1 MKLLVVDGNSIVN
14 RAFYGIKAL
23 TTKNGEFTNGIY
35 GFLMI
40 LRKMLDEVQPTGV
53 AIAFDVRQP
62 TFRHLLYDGYK
73 ANRKGMPKEL
83 ASQLEPLKAI
93 LRALG
98 YRIVTC
104 PGYEAD
110 DILGTLASV
119 CKNNG
124 AECVIATGDRDSL
137 QLVDTTVTVRLAS
150 TKMGQPVTTLFDVRT
165 VQDKYGVSP
174 EQLIDVKAF
183 MGDSSDNIP
192 GVPGIGEKSALSLI
206 SKYGSFQ
213 NVYEHLEDLTP
224 SVRNKL
230 EQGRELADMSLVLAR
245 IDCHAP
251 INTSLDHYAVR
262 PVNHLEAAR
271 LFSRLEMYK
280 MQKKWGID
288 PGALSVE
295 MSGEDQPDKDCP
307 LTVRKENI
315 SAFLEQGCCAL
326 FHFREDSSL
335 AAALIHDDE
344 IYFTDDVQ
352 EIHEILRHGDK
363 LQVWSSKPLYKYGM
377 GQGIE
382 MPLVAFDGEL
392 AAYLL
397 NPANTKY
404 QMTDLANQYTVRAQ
418 EISGGI
424 PASFM
429 ALVETAQ
436 IAGNLFRRLETEIHE
451 KGQEKLL
458 QEIEI
463 PLAQVLASM
472 ELEGF
477 ALDAAALKQYGE
489 ALDIRLEELQKSI
502 YESAGMSFN
511 LNSPKQLGEVLF
523 GKGNLELPPK
533 KKTKTGYST
542 NADVLEELRGSH
554 PIIELIL
561 EYRRLIKLKSTYVEG
576 LLKVIGKD
584 GRVRTTFQQTETRT
598 GRISSTEPNLQNIP
612 VRTEEGSKLRAF
624 FQARPGWILLDA
636 DYSQIELRV
645 LAHISKD
652 KAMQKAFQDGADIH
666 TTTAAQ
672 VFKLPEEMVTPAMR
686 FRAKAVNFGIVYG
699 ISAFSLS
706 QDTGVSVQEADH
718 YIKGYLETY
727 SGVKQYMED
736 TVAFAKENGYVKT
749 MFGRRRNLPELAS
762 AKKTMRSFGER
773 VAMNTPIQGTAAD
786 IIKIAMVRVYKRL
799 RQEGL
804 MARLILQV
812 HDELLV
818 EAPVMEAEKAARIL
832 QEEME
837 HSISLDV
844 PLVAETHQGNTWLD
858 AK

>member
-40 LRKMLDEVQPTGV
+40 LRRMLDEVQPTNV
-53 AIAFDVRQP
+53 AIAFDLRQP

-104 PGYEAD
+104 AGYEAD

-165 VQDKYGVSP
+165 VQDKYGVMP

-206 SKYGSFQ
+206 LKYGSFEK
-213 NVYEHLEDLTP
+213 VYQHLDDLTP

-230 EQGRELADMSLVLAR
+230 EQGREKADMSLVLAR
-245 IDCHAP
+245 IDCNAP
-251 INTSLDHYAVR
+251 INTDLNHYAIR
-262 PVNHLEAAR
+262 PVNQLEAAR

-288 PGALSVE
+288 PAALSIE
-295 MSGEDQPDKDCP
+295 MSGEEQPDDECP
-307 LTVRKENI
+307 LIVQKENLG
-315 SAFLEQGCCAL
+315 AFLEQGCCAL
-326 FHFREDSSL
+326 FHFREDQTL
-335 AAALIHDDE
+335 AAALIRKGE

-352 EIHEILRHGDK
+352 EIHEILIHGDK

-377 GQGIE
+377 DQGLE

-404 QMTDLANQYTVRAQ
+404 QMTDLANQYAVRAQ

-424 PASFM
+424 PTSFM
-429 ALVETAQ
+429 VLVETAQ
-436 IAGNLFRRLETEIHE
+436 IAGNLFRRLENEIRE
-451 KGQEKLL
+451 KDQEKLL

-477 ALDAAALKQYGE
+477 ALDSAALKEYGA
-489 ALDIRLEELQKSI
+489 ALDTRLEELQKSI
-502 YESAGMSFN
+502 YEAAGTSFN
-511 LNSPKQLGEVLF
+511 LNSPKQMGAILF
-523 GKGNLELPPK
+523 EQLKLPPK

-561 EYRRLIKLKSTYVEG
+561 EHRQLIKLKSTYVEG
-576 LLKVIGKD
+576 LLKVIGRD

-624 FQARPGWILLDA
+624 FQARPGWKLLDA

-652 KAMQKAFQDGADIH
+652 KAMQKAFQEGADIH

-672 VFKLPEEMVTPAMR
+672 VFKLPEEMITPAMR

-706 QDTGVSVQEADH
+706 QDTGVSVQEADQ

-727 SGVKQYMED
+727 SGVRQYMED

-786 IIKIAMVRVYKRL
+786 IIKIAMIRVYRRL

-818 EAPVMEAEKAARIL
+818 EAPVMEAEQAARIL

-837 HSISLDV
+837 HAISLDV

>member
-40 LRKMLDEVQPTGV
+40 LRRMLDEVQPTNV
-53 AIAFDVRQP
+53 AIAFDLRQP

-104 PGYEAD
+104 AGYEAD

-165 VQDKYGVSP
+165 VQDKYGVMP

-206 SKYGSFQ
+206 SKYGSFEK
-213 NVYEHLEDLTP
+213 VYQHLDDLTP

-230 EQGRELADMSLVLAR
+230 EQGREKADMSLVLAR
-245 IDCHAP
+245 IDCNAP
-251 INTSLDHYAVR
+251 INTDLNHYAIR
-262 PVNHLEAAR
+262 PVNQLEAAR

-288 PGALSVE
+288 PAALSIE
-295 MSGEDQPDKDCP
+295 MSGEEQPDDECP
-307 LTVRKENI
+307 LIVQKENLG
-315 SAFLEQGCCAL
+315 AFLEQGCCAL
-326 FHFREDSSL
+326 FHFREDQTL
-335 AAALIHDDE
+335 AAALIRKGE

-352 EIHEILRHGDK
+352 EIHEILIHGDK

-377 GQGIE
+377 DQGLE

-404 QMTDLANQYTVRAQ
+404 QMTDLANQYAVRAQ

-424 PASFM
+424 PTSFM
-429 ALVETAQ
+429 VLVETAQ
-436 IAGNLFRRLETEIHE
+436 IAGNLFRRLENEIRE
-451 KGQEKLL
+451 KDQEKLL

-477 ALDAAALKQYGE
+477 ALDSAALKEYGT
-489 ALDIRLEELQKSI
+489 ALDTRLEELQKSI
-502 YESAGMSFN
+502 YEAAGTSFN
-511 LNSPKQLGEVLF
+511 LNSPKQMGAILF
-523 GKGNLELPPK
+523 EQLKLPPK

-561 EYRRLIKLKSTYVEG
+561 EHRQLIKLKSTYVEG
-576 LLKVIGKD
+576 LLKVIGRD

-624 FQARPGWILLDA
+624 FQARPGWKLLDA

-652 KAMQKAFQDGADIH
+652 KAMQKAFQEGADIH

-672 VFKLPEEMVTPAMR
+672 VFKLPEEMITPAMR

-706 QDTGVSVQEADH
+706 QDTGVSVQEADQ

-727 SGVKQYMED
+727 SGVRQYMED

-786 IIKIAMVRVYKRL
+786 IIKIAMIRVYRRL

-818 EAPVMEAEKAARIL
+818 EAPVMEAEQAARIL

-837 HSISLDV
+837 HAISLDV

>member
-40 LRKMLDEVQPTGV
+40 LRRMLDEVQPTNV
-53 AIAFDVRQP
+53 AIAFDLRQP

-104 PGYEAD
+104 AGYEAD

-165 VQDKYGVSP
+165 VQDKYGVMP

-206 SKYGSFQ
+206 SKYGSFEK
-213 NVYEHLEDLTP
+213 VYQHLDDLTP

-230 EQGRELADMSLVLAR
+230 EQGREKADMSLVLAR
-245 IDCHAP
+245 IDCNAP
-251 INTSLDHYAVR
+251 INTDLNHYAIR
-262 PVNHLEAAR
+262 PVNQLEAAR

-288 PGALSVE
+288 PAALSIE
-295 MSGEDQPDKDCP
+295 MSGEEQPDDECP
-307 LTVRKENI
+307 LIVQKENLG
-315 SAFLEQGCCAL
+315 AFLEQGCCAL
-326 FHFREDSSL
+326 FHFREDQTL
-335 AAALIHDDE
+335 AAALIRKGE

-352 EIHEILRHGDK
+352 EIHEILIHGDK

-377 GQGIE
+377 DQGLE

-404 QMTDLANQYTVRAQ
+404 QMTDLANQYAVRAQ

-424 PASFM
+424 PTSFM
-429 ALVETAQ
+429 VLVETAQ
-436 IAGNLFRRLETEIHE
+436 IAGNLFRRLENEIRE
-451 KGQEKLL
+451 KDQEKLL

-477 ALDAAALKQYGE
+477 ALDSAALKEYGA
-489 ALDIRLEELQKSI
+489 ALDTRLEELQKSI
-502 YESAGMSFN
+502 YEAAGTSFN
-511 LNSPKQLGEVLF
+511 LNSPKQMGAILF
-523 GKGNLELPPK
+523 EQLKLPPK

-561 EYRRLIKLKSTYVEG
+561 EHRQLIKLKSTYVEG
-576 LLKVIGKD
+576 LLKVIGRD

-624 FQARPGWILLDA
+624 FQARPGWKLLDA

-652 KAMQKAFQDGADIH
+652 KAMQKAFQEGADIH

-672 VFKLPEEMVTPAMR
+672 VFKLPEEMITPDMR

-706 QDTGVSVQEADH
+706 QDTGVSVQEADQ

-727 SGVKQYMED
+727 SGVRQYMED

-786 IIKIAMVRVYKRL
+786 IIKIAMIRVYRRL

-818 EAPVMEAEKAARIL
+818 EAPVMEAEQAARIL

-837 HSISLDV
+837 HAISLDV

>member
-40 LRKMLDEVQPTGV
+40 LRRMLDEVQPTNV
-53 AIAFDVRQP
+53 AIAFDLRQP

-104 PGYEAD
+104 AGYEAD

-165 VQDKYGVSP
+165 VQDKYGVMP

-206 SKYGSFQ
+206 SKYGSFEK
-213 NVYEHLEDLTP
+213 VYQHLDDLTP

-230 EQGRELADMSLVLAR
+230 EQGREKADMSLVLAR
-245 IDCHAP
+245 IDCNAP
-251 INTSLDHYAVR
+251 INTDLNHYAIR
-262 PVNHLEAAR
+262 PVNQLEAAR

-288 PGALSVE
+288 PAALSIE
-295 MSGEDQPDKDCP
+295 MSGEDQPDEECP
-307 LTVRKENI
+307 LIVQKENLG
-315 SAFLEQGCCAL
+315 AFLEQGCCAL
-326 FHFREDSSL
+326 FHFREDQTL
-335 AAALIHDDE
+335 AAALIRKGE

-352 EIHEILRHGDK
+352 EIHEILIHGDK

-377 GQGIE
+377 DQGLE

-404 QMTDLANQYTVRAQ
+404 QMTDLANQYAVRAQ

-424 PASFM
+424 PTSFM
-429 ALVETAQ
+429 VLVETAQ
-436 IAGNLFRRLETEIHE
+436 IAGNLFRRLENEIRE
-451 KGQEKLL
+451 KDQEKLL

-477 ALDAAALKQYGE
+477 ALDSAALKEYGA
-489 ALDIRLEELQKSI
+489 ALDTRLEELQKSI
-502 YESAGMSFN
+502 YEAAGTSFN
-511 LNSPKQLGEVLF
+511 LNSPKQMGAVLF
-523 GKGNLELPPK
+523 DQLKLPPK

-561 EYRRLIKLKSTYVEG
+561 EHRQLIKLKSTYVEG
-576 LLKVIGKD
+576 LLKVIGRD

-624 FQARPGWILLDA
+624 FQARPGWKLLDA

-652 KAMQKAFQDGADIH
+652 KAMQKAFQEGADIH

-672 VFKLPEEMVTPAMR
+672 VFKLPEEMITPAMR

-706 QDTGVSVQEADH
+706 QDTGVSVQEADQ

-727 SGVKQYMED
+727 SGVRQYMED

-786 IIKIAMVRVYKRL
+786 IIKIAMIRVYRRL

-818 EAPVMEAEKAARIL
+818 EAPVMEAEQAARIL

-837 HSISLDV
+837 HAISLDV

>member
-40 LRKMLDEVQPTGV
+40 LRRMLDEVQPTNV
-53 AIAFDVRQP
+53 AIAFDLRQP

-104 PGYEAD
+104 AGYEAD

-165 VQDKYGVSP
+165 VQDKYGVMP

-206 SKYGSFQ
+206 SKYGSFEK
-213 NVYEHLEDLTP
+213 VYQHLDDLTP

-230 EQGRELADMSLVLAR
+230 EQGREKADMSLVLAS
-245 IDCHAP
+245 IDCNAP
-251 INTSLDHYAVR
+251 INTDLNHYAIR
-262 PVNHLEAAR
+262 PVNQLEAAR

-288 PGALSVE
+288 PAALSIE
-295 MSGEDQPDKDCP
+295 MSREDQPDEECP
-307 LTVRKENI
+307 LIVQKENLG
-315 SAFLEQGCCAL
+315 AFLEQGCCAL
-326 FHFREDSSL
+326 FHFREDQTL
-335 AAALIHDDE
+335 AAALIRKGE

-352 EIHEILRHGDK
+352 EIHEILIHGDK

-377 GQGIE
+377 DQGLE

-404 QMTDLANQYTVRAQ
+404 QMTDLANQYAVRAQ

-424 PASFM
+424 PTSFM
-429 ALVETAQ
+429 VLVETAQ
-436 IAGNLFRRLETEIHE
+436 IAGNLFRRLENEIRE
-451 KGQEKLL
+451 KDQEKLL

-477 ALDAAALKQYGE
+477 ALDSAALKEYGA
-489 ALDIRLEELQKSI
+489 ALDTRLEELQKSI
-502 YESAGMSFN
+502 YEAAGTSFN
-511 LNSPKQLGEVLF
+511 LNSPKQMGAVLF
-523 GKGNLELPPK
+523 DQLKLPPK

-561 EYRRLIKLKSTYVEG
+561 EHRQLIKLKSTYVEG
-576 LLKVIGKD
+576 LLKVIGRD

-624 FQARPGWILLDA
+624 FQARPGWKLLDA

-652 KAMQKAFQDGADIH
+652 KAMQKAFQEGADIH

-672 VFKLPEEMVTPAMR
+672 VFKLPEEMITPAMR

-706 QDTGVSVQEADH
+706 QDTGVSVQEADQ

-727 SGVKQYMED
+727 SGVRQYMED

-786 IIKIAMVRVYKRL
+786 IIKIAMIRVYRRL

-818 EAPVMEAEKAARIL
+818 EAPVMEAEQAARIL

-837 HSISLDV
+837 HAISLDV

>member
-40 LRKMLDEVQPTGV
+40 LRRMLDEVQPTNV
-53 AIAFDVRQP
+53 AIAFDLRQP

-104 PGYEAD
+104 AGYEAD

-165 VQDKYGVSP
+165 VQDKYGVMP

-206 SKYGSFQ
+206 SKYGSFEK
-213 NVYEHLEDLTP
+213 VYQHLDDLTP

-230 EQGRELADMSLVLAR
+230 EQGREKADMSLVLAR
-245 IDCHAP
+245 IDCNAP
-251 INTSLDHYAVR
+251 INTDLNHYAIR
-262 PVNHLEAAR
+262 PVNQLEAAR

-288 PGALSVE
+288 PAALSIE
-295 MSGEDQPDKDCP
+295 MSGEEQPDEECP
-307 LTVRKENI
+307 LIVQKENLG
-315 SAFLEQGCCAL
+315 AFLEQGCCAL
-326 FHFREDSSL
+326 FHFREDQTL
-335 AAALIHDDE
+335 AAALIRKGE

-352 EIHEILRHGDK
+352 EIHEILIHGDK

-377 GQGIE
+377 DQGLE

-404 QMTDLANQYTVRAQ
+404 QMTDLANQYAVRAQ

-424 PASFM
+424 PTSFM
-429 ALVETAQ
+429 VLVETAQ
-436 IAGNLFRRLETEIHE
+436 IAGNLFRRLENEIRE
-451 KGQEKLL
+451 KDQEKLL

-477 ALDAAALKQYGE
+477 ALDSAALKEYGA
-489 ALDIRLEELQKSI
+489 ALDTRLEELQKSI
-502 YESAGMSFN
+502 YEAAGTSFN
-511 LNSPKQLGEVLF
+511 LNSPKQMGAVLF
-523 GKGNLELPPK
+523 EQLKLPPK

-561 EYRRLIKLKSTYVEG
+561 EHRQLIKLKSTYVEG
-576 LLKVIGKD
+576 LLKVIGRD

-624 FQARPGWILLDA
+624 FQARPGWKLLDA

-652 KAMQKAFQDGADIH
+652 KAMQKAFQEGADIH

-672 VFKLPEEMVTPAMR
+672 VFKLPEEMITPAMR

-706 QDTGVSVQEADH
+706 QDTGVSVQEADQ

-727 SGVKQYMED
+727 SGVRQYMED

-786 IIKIAMVRVYKRL
+786 IIKIAMIRVYRRL

-818 EAPVMEAEKAARIL
+818 EAPVMEAEQAARIL

-837 HSISLDV
+837 HAISLDV

>member
-40 LRKMLDEVQPTGV
+40 LRRMLDEVQPTNV
-53 AIAFDVRQP
+53 AIAFDLRQP

-104 PGYEAD
+104 AGYEAD

-165 VQDKYGVSP
+165 VQDKYGVMP

-206 SKYGSFQ
+206 SKYGSFEK
-213 NVYEHLEDLTP
+213 VYQHLDDLTP

-230 EQGRELADMSLVLAR
+230 EQGREKADMSLVLAR
-245 IDCHAP
+245 IDCNAP
-251 INTSLDHYAVR
+251 INTDLNHYAIR
-262 PVNHLEAAR
+262 PVNQLEAAR

-288 PGALSVE
+288 PAALSIE
-295 MSGEDQPDKDCP
+295 MSREDQPDEECP
-307 LTVRKENI
+307 LIVQKENLG
-315 SAFLEQGCCAL
+315 AFLEQGCCAL
-326 FHFREDSSL
+326 FHFREDQTL
-335 AAALIHDDE
+335 AAALIRKGE

-352 EIHEILRHGDK
+352 EIHEILIHGDK

-377 GQGIE
+377 DQGLE

-404 QMTDLANQYTVRAQ
+404 QMTDLANQYAVRAQ

-424 PASFM
+424 PTSFM
-429 ALVETAQ
+429 VLVETAQ
-436 IAGNLFRRLETEIHE
+436 IAGNLFRRLENEIRE
-451 KGQEKLL
+451 KDQEKLL

-477 ALDAAALKQYGE
+477 ALDSAALKEYGA
-489 ALDIRLEELQKSI
+489 ALDTRLEELQKSI
-502 YESAGMSFN
+502 YEAAGTSFN
-511 LNSPKQLGEVLF
+511 LNSPKQMGAVLF
-523 GKGNLELPPK
+523 DQLKLPPK

-561 EYRRLIKLKSTYVEG
+561 EHRQLIKLKSTYVEG
-576 LLKVIGKD
+576 LLKVIGRD

-624 FQARPGWILLDA
+624 FQARPGWKLLDA

-652 KAMQKAFQDGADIH
+652 KAMQKAFQEGADIH

-672 VFKLPEEMVTPAMR
+672 VFKLPEEMITPAMR

-706 QDTGVSVQEADH
+706 QDTGVSVQEADQ

-727 SGVKQYMED
+727 SGVRQYMED

-786 IIKIAMVRVYKRL
+786 IIKIAMIRVYRRL

-818 EAPVMEAEKAARIL
+818 EAPVMEAEQAARIL

-837 HSISLDV
+837 HAISLDV

>member
-40 LRKMLDEVQPTGV
+40 LRRMLDEVQPTNV
-53 AIAFDVRQP
+53 AIAFDLRQP

-104 PGYEAD
+104 AGYEAD

-165 VQDKYGVSP
+165 VQDKYGVMP

-206 SKYGSFQ
+206 SKYGSFEK
-213 NVYEHLEDLTP
+213 VYQHLDDLTP

-230 EQGRELADMSLVLAR
+230 EQGREKADMSLVLAR
-245 IDCHAP
+245 IDCNAP
-251 INTSLDHYAVR
+251 INTDLNHYAIR
-262 PVNHLEAAR
+262 PVNQLEAAR

-288 PGALSVE
+288 SAALSIE
-295 MSGEDQPDKDCP
+295 MSGEEQPDEECP
-307 LTVRKENI
+307 LIVQKENLG
-315 SAFLEQGCCAL
+315 AFLEQGCCAL
-326 FHFREDSSL
+326 FHFREDQTL
-335 AAALIHDDE
+335 AAALIRKGE

-352 EIHEILRHGDK
+352 EIHEILIHGDK

-377 GQGIE
+377 DQGLE

-404 QMTDLANQYTVRAQ
+404 QMTDLANQYAVRAQ

-424 PASFM
+424 PTSFM
-429 ALVETAQ
+429 VLVETAQ
-436 IAGNLFRRLETEIHE
+436 IAGNLFRRLENEIRE
-451 KGQEKLL
+451 KDQEKLL

-477 ALDAAALKQYGE
+477 ALDSAALKEYGA
-489 ALDIRLEELQKSI
+489 ALDTRLEELQKSI
-502 YESAGMSFN
+502 YEAAGTSFN
-511 LNSPKQLGEVLF
+511 LNSPKQMGAILF
-523 GKGNLELPPK
+523 EQLKLPPK

-561 EYRRLIKLKSTYVEG
+561 EHRQLIKLKSTYVEG
-576 LLKVIGKD
+576 LLKVIGRD

-624 FQARPGWILLDA
+624 FQARPGWKLLDA

-652 KAMQKAFQDGADIH
+652 KAMQKAFQEGADIH

-672 VFKLPEEMVTPAMR
+672 VFKLPEEMITPAMR

-706 QDTGVSVQEADH
+706 QDTGVSVQEADQ

-727 SGVKQYMED
+727 SGVRQYMED

-786 IIKIAMVRVYKRL
+786 IIKIAMIRVYRRL

-818 EAPVMEAEKAARIL
+818 EAPVMEAEQAARIL

-837 HSISLDV
+837 HAISLDV

>member
-40 LRKMLDEVQPTGV
+40 LRRMLDEVQPTNV
-53 AIAFDVRQP
+53 AIAFDLRQP

-104 PGYEAD
+104 AGYEAD

-165 VQDKYGVSP
+165 VQDKYGVMP

-206 SKYGSFQ
+206 SKYGSFEK
-213 NVYEHLEDLTP
+213 VYQHLDDLTP

-230 EQGRELADMSLVLAR
+230 EQGREKADMSLVLAR
-245 IDCHAP
+245 IDCNAP
-251 INTSLDHYAVR
+251 INTDLNHYAIR
-262 PVNHLEAAR
+262 PVNQLEAAR

-288 PGALSVE
+288 PAALSIE
-295 MSGEDQPDKDCP
+295 MSGEEQPDEECP
-307 LTVRKENI
+307 LIVQKENLG
-315 SAFLEQGCCAL
+315 AFLEQGCCAL
-326 FHFREDSSL
+326 FHFREDQTL
-335 AAALIHDDE
+335 AAALIRKGE

-352 EIHEILRHGDK
+352 EIHEILIHGDK

-377 GQGIE
+377 DQGLE

-404 QMTDLANQYTVRAQ
+404 QMTDLANQYAVRAQ

-424 PASFM
+424 PTSFM
-429 ALVETAQ
+429 VLVETAQ
-436 IAGNLFRRLETEIHE
+436 IAGNLFRRLENEIRE
-451 KGQEKLL
+451 KDQEKLL

-477 ALDAAALKQYGE
+477 ALDSAALKEYGA
-489 ALDIRLEELQKSI
+489 ALDTRLEELQKSI
-502 YESAGMSFN
+502 YEAAGTSFN
-511 LNSPKQLGEVLF
+511 LNSPKQMGAILF
-523 GKGNLELPPK
+523 EQLKLPPK

-561 EYRRLIKLKSTYVEG
+561 EHRQLIKLKSTYVEG
-576 LLKVIGKD
+576 LLKVIGRD

-624 FQARPGWILLDA
+624 FQARPGWKLLDA

-652 KAMQKAFQDGADIH
+652 KAMQKAFQEGADIH

-672 VFKLPEEMVTPAMR
+672 VFKLPEEMITPAMR

-706 QDTGVSVQEADH
+706 QDTGVSVQEADQ

-727 SGVKQYMED
+727 SGVRQYMED

-786 IIKIAMVRVYKRL
+786 IIKIAMIRVYRRL

-818 EAPVMEAEKAARIL
+818 EAPVMEAEQAARIL

-837 HSISLDV
+837 HAISLDV

>member
-40 LRKMLDEVQPTGV
+40 LRRMLDEVQPTNV
-53 AIAFDVRQP
+53 AIAFDLRQP

-104 PGYEAD
+104 AGYEAD

-165 VQDKYGVSP
+165 VQDKYGVMP

-206 SKYGSFQ
+206 SKYGSFEK
-213 NVYEHLEDLTP
+213 VYQHLDDLTP

-230 EQGRELADMSLVLAR
+230 EQGREKADMSLVLAR
-245 IDCHAP
+245 IDCNAP
-251 INTSLDHYAVR
+251 INTDLNHYAIR
-262 PVNHLEAAR
+262 PVNQLEAAR

-288 PGALSVE
+288 PAALSIE
-295 MSGEDQPDKDCP
+295 MSGEEQPDEECP
-307 LTVRKENI
+307 LIVQKENLG
-315 SAFLEQGCCAL
+315 AFLEQGCCAL
-326 FHFREDSSL
+326 FHFREDQTL
-335 AAALIHDDE
+335 AAALIRKGE

-352 EIHEILRHGDK
+352 EIHEILIHGDK

-377 GQGIE
+377 DQGLE

-404 QMTDLANQYTVRAQ
+404 QMTDLANQYAVRAQ

-424 PASFM
+424 PTSFM
-429 ALVETAQ
+429 VLVETAQ
-436 IAGNLFRRLETEIHE
+436 IAGNLFRRLENEIRE
-451 KGQEKLL
+451 KDQEKLL

-477 ALDAAALKQYGE
+477 ALDSAALKEYGA
-489 ALDIRLEELQKSI
+489 ALDARLEELQKSI
-502 YESAGMSFN
+502 YEAAGTSFN
-511 LNSPKQLGEVLF
+511 LNSPKQMGAILF
-523 GKGNLELPPK
+523 EQLKLPPK

-561 EYRRLIKLKSTYVEG
+561 EHRQLIKLKSTYVEG
-576 LLKVIGKD
+576 LLKVIGRD

-624 FQARPGWILLDA
+624 FQARPGWKLLDA

-652 KAMQKAFQDGADIH
+652 KAMQKAFQEGADIH

-672 VFKLPEEMVTPAMR
+672 VFKLPEEMITPAMR

-706 QDTGVSVQEADH
+706 QDTGVSVQEADQ

-727 SGVKQYMED
+727 SGVRQYMED

-786 IIKIAMVRVYKRL
+786 IIKIAMIRVYRL

-818 EAPVMEAEKAARIL
+818 EAPVMEAEQAARIL

-837 HSISLDV
+837 HAISLDV

>member
-40 LRKMLDEVQPTGV
+40 LRRMLDEVQPTNV
-53 AIAFDVRQP
+53 AIAFDLRQP

-104 PGYEAD
+104 AGYEAD

-165 VQDKYGVSP
+165 VQDKYGVMP

-206 SKYGSFQ
+206 SKYGSFEK
-213 NVYEHLEDLTP
+213 VYQHLDDLTP

-230 EQGRELADMSLVLAR
+230 EQGREKADMSLVLAR
-245 IDCHAP
+245 IDCNAP
-251 INTSLDHYAVR
+251 INTDLNHYAIR
-262 PVNHLEAAR
+262 PVNQLEAAR

-288 PGALSVE
+288 PAALSIE
-295 MSGEDQPDKDCP
+295 MSGEEQPDDECP
-307 LTVRKENI
+307 LIVQKENLG
-315 SAFLEQGCCAL
+315 AFLEQGCCAL
-326 FHFREDSSL
+326 FHFREDQTL
-335 AAALIHDDE
+335 AAALIRKGE

-352 EIHEILRHGDK
+352 EIHEILIHGDK

-377 GQGIE
+377 DQGLE

-404 QMTDLANQYTVRAQ
+404 QMTDLANQYAVRAQ

-424 PASFM
+424 PTSFM
-429 ALVETAQ
+429 VLVETAQ
-436 IAGNLFRRLETEIHE
+436 IAGNLFRRLENEIRE
-451 KGQEKLL
+451 KDQEKLL

-477 ALDAAALKQYGE
+477 ALDSAALKEYGA
-489 ALDIRLEELQKSI
+489 ALDTRLEELQKSI
-502 YESAGMSFN
+502 YEAAGTSFN
-511 LNSPKQLGEVLF
+511 LNSPKQMGAVLF
-523 GKGNLELPPK
+523 DQLKLPPK

-561 EYRRLIKLKSTYVEG
+561 EHRQLIKLKSTYVEG
-576 LLKVIGKD
+576 LLKVIGRD

-624 FQARPGWILLDA
+624 FQARPGWKLLDA

-652 KAMQKAFQDGADIH
+652 KAMQKAFQEGADIH

-672 VFKLPEEMVTPAMR
+672 VFKLPEEMITPAMR

-706 QDTGVSVQEADH
+706 QDTGVSVQEADQ

-727 SGVKQYMED
+727 SGVRQYMED

-786 IIKIAMVRVYKRL
+786 IIKIAMIRVYRRL
-799 RQEGL
+799 CQEGL

-818 EAPVMEAEKAARIL
+818 EAPVMEAEQAARIL

-837 HSISLDV
+837 HAISLDV

>member
-40 LRKMLDEVQPTGV
+40 LRRMLDEVQPTNV
-53 AIAFDVRQP
+53 AIAFDLRQP

-104 PGYEAD
+104 AGYEAD

-165 VQDKYGVSP
+165 VQDKYGVMP

-206 SKYGSFQ
+206 SKYGSFEK
-213 NVYEHLEDLTP
+213 VYQQLDDLTP

-230 EQGRELADMSLVLAR
+230 EQGREKADMSLVLAR
-245 IDCHAP
+245 IDCNAP
-251 INTSLDHYAVR
+251 INTDLNHYAIR
-262 PVNHLEAAR
+262 PVNQLEAAR

-288 PGALSVE
+288 PAALSIE
-295 MSGEDQPDKDCP
+295 MSGEEQPDEECP
-307 LTVRKENI
+307 LIVQKENLG
-315 SAFLEQGCCAL
+315 AFLEQGCCAL
-326 FHFREDSSL
+326 FHFREDQTL
-335 AAALIHDDE
+335 AAALIRKGE
-344 IYFTDDVQ
+344 IYFTDNVQ
-352 EIHEILRHGDK
+352 EIHEILIHGDK

-377 GQGIE
+377 DQGLE

-404 QMTDLANQYTVRAQ
+404 QMTDLANQYAVRAQ

-424 PASFM
+424 PTSFM
-429 ALVETAQ
+429 VLVETAQ
-436 IAGNLFRRLETEIHE
+436 IAGNLFRRLENEIRE
-451 KGQEKLL
+451 KDQEKLL

-477 ALDAAALKQYGE
+477 ALDSAALKEYGA
-489 ALDIRLEELQKSI
+489 ALDTRLEELQKSI
-502 YESAGMSFN
+502 YEAAGTSFN
-511 LNSPKQLGEVLF
+511 LNSPKQMGAVLF
-523 GKGNLELPPK
+523 DQLKLPPK

-561 EYRRLIKLKSTYVEG
+561 EHRQLIKLKSTYVEG
-576 LLKVIGKD
+576 LLKVIGRD

-624 FQARPGWILLDA
+624 FQARPGWKLLDA

-652 KAMQKAFQDGADIH
+652 KAMQKAFQEGADIH

-672 VFKLPEEMVTPAMR
+672 VFKLPEEMITPAMR

-706 QDTGVSVQEADH
+706 QDTGVSVQEADQ

-727 SGVKQYMED
+727 SGVRQYMED

-786 IIKIAMVRVYKRL
+786 IIKIAMIRVYRRL

-818 EAPVMEAEKAARIL
+818 EAPVMEAEQAARIL

-837 HSISLDV
+837 HAISLDV

>member
-1 MKLLVVDGNSIVN
+1 
-14 RAFYGIKAL
+14 
-23 TTKNGEFTNGIY
+23 
-35 GFLMI
+35 
-40 LRKMLDEVQPTGV
+40 
-53 AIAFDVRQP
+53 
-62 TFRHLLYDGYK
+62 
-73 ANRKGMPKEL
+73 
-83 ASQLEPLKAI
+83 
-93 LRALG
+93 
-98 YRIVTC
+98 
-104 PGYEAD
+104 
-110 DILGTLASV
+110 
-119 CKNNG
+119 
-124 AECVIATGDRDSL
+124 
-137 QLVDTTVTVRLAS
+137 
-150 TKMGQPVTTLFDVRT
+150 
-165 VQDKYGVSP
+165 
-174 EQLIDVKAF
+174 
-183 MGDSSDNIP
+183 
-192 GVPGIGEKSALSLI
+192 
-206 SKYGSFQ
+206 
-213 NVYEHLEDLTP
+213 
-224 SVRNKL
+224 
-230 EQGRELADMSLVLAR
+230 
-245 IDCHAP
+245 
-251 INTSLDHYAVR
+251 
-262 PVNHLEAAR
+262 
-271 LFSRLEMYK
+271 
-280 MQKKWGID
+280 
-288 PGALSVE
+288 
-295 MSGEDQPDKDCP
+295 MSGEEQPDEECP
-307 LTVRKENI
+307 LIVQKENLG
-315 SAFLEQGCCAL
+315 AFLEQGCCAL
-326 FHFREDSSL
+326 FHFREDQTL
-335 AAALIHDDE
+335 AAALIRKGE

-352 EIHEILRHGDK
+352 EIHEILIHGDK

-377 GQGIE
+377 DQGLE

-404 QMTDLANQYTVRAQ
+404 QMTDLANQYAVRAQ

-424 PASFM
+424 PTSFM
-429 ALVETAQ
+429 VLVETAQ
-436 IAGNLFRRLETEIHE
+436 IAGNLFRRLENEIRE
-451 KGQEKLL
+451 KDQEKLL

-477 ALDAAALKQYGE
+477 ALDSAALKEYGA
-489 ALDIRLEELQKSI
+489 ALDTRLEELQKSI
-502 YESAGMSFN
+502 YEAAGTSFN
-511 LNSPKQLGEVLF
+511 LNSPKQMGAVLF
-523 GKGNLELPPK
+523 DQLKLPPK

-561 EYRRLIKLKSTYVEG
+561 EHRQLIKLKSTYVEG
-576 LLKVIGKD
+576 LLKVIGRD

-598 GRISSTEPNLQNIP
+598 GRICSTEPNLQNIP

-624 FQARPGWILLDA
+624 FQARPGWKLLDA

-652 KAMQKAFQDGADIH
+652 KAMQKAFQEGADIH

-672 VFKLPEEMVTPAMR
+672 VFKLPEEMITPAMR

-706 QDTGVSVQEADH
+706 QDTGVSVQEADQ

-727 SGVKQYMED
+727 SGVRQYMED

-786 IIKIAMVRVYKRL
+786 IIKIAMIRVYRRL

-818 EAPVMEAEKAARIL
+818 EAPVMEAEQAARIL

-837 HSISLDV
+837 HAISLDV

>member
-40 LRKMLDEVQPTGV
+40 LRRMLDEVQPTNV
-53 AIAFDVRQP
+53 AIAFDLRQP

-104 PGYEAD
+104 AGYEAD

-165 VQDKYGVSP
+165 VQDKYGVMP

-206 SKYGSFQ
+206 SKYGSFEK
-213 NVYEHLEDLTP
+213 VYQHLDDLTP

-230 EQGRELADMSLVLAR
+230 EQGREKADMSLVLAR
-245 IDCHAP
+245 IDCNAP
-251 INTSLDHYAVR
+251 INTDLNHYAIR
-262 PVNHLEAAR
+262 PVNQLEAAR

-288 PGALSVE
+288 PAALSIE
-295 MSGEDQPDKDCP
+295 MSGEEQPDEECP
-307 LTVRKENI
+307 LIVQKENLG
-315 SAFLEQGCCAL
+315 AFLEQGCCAL
-326 FHFREDSSL
+326 FHFREDQTL
-335 AAALIHDDE
+335 AAALIRKGE

-352 EIHEILRHGDK
+352 EIHEILIHGDK

-377 GQGIE
+377 DQGLE

-404 QMTDLANQYTVRAQ
+404 QMTDLANQYAVRAQ

-424 PASFM
+424 PTSFM
-429 ALVETAQ
+429 VLVETAQ
-436 IAGNLFRRLETEIHE
+436 IAGNLFRRLENEIRE
-451 KGQEKLL
+451 KDQEKLL

-477 ALDAAALKQYGE
+477 ALDSAALKEYGA
-489 ALDIRLEELQKSI
+489 ALDTRLEELQKSI
-502 YESAGMSFN
+502 YEAAGTSFN
-511 LNSPKQLGEVLF
+511 LNSPKQMGAVLF
-523 GKGNLELPPK
+523 DQLKLPPK

-561 EYRRLIKLKSTYVEG
+561 EHRQLIKLKSTYVEG
-576 LLKVIGKD
+576 LLKVIGRD

-624 FQARPGWILLDA
+624 FQARPGWKLLDA

-652 KAMQKAFQDGADIH
+652 KAMQKAFQEGADIH

-672 VFKLPEEMVTPAMR
+672 VFKLPEEMITPAMR

-706 QDTGVSVQEADH
+706 QDTGVSVQEADQ

-727 SGVKQYMED
+727 SGVRQYMED

-786 IIKIAMVRVYKRL
+786 IIKIAMIRVYRRL

-818 EAPVMEAEKAARIL
+818 EAPVMEAEQAARIL

-837 HSISLDV
+837 HAISLDV

>member
-1 MKLLVVDGNSIVN
+1 
-14 RAFYGIKAL
+14 
-23 TTKNGEFTNGIY
+23 
-35 GFLMI
+35 
-40 LRKMLDEVQPTGV
+40 
-53 AIAFDVRQP
+53 
-62 TFRHLLYDGYK
+62 
-73 ANRKGMPKEL
+73 
-83 ASQLEPLKAI
+83 
-93 LRALG
+93 
-98 YRIVTC
+98 
-104 PGYEAD
+104 
-110 DILGTLASV
+110 
-119 CKNNG
+119 
-124 AECVIATGDRDSL
+124 
-137 QLVDTTVTVRLAS
+137 
-150 TKMGQPVTTLFDVRT
+150 
-165 VQDKYGVSP
+165 
-174 EQLIDVKAF
+174 
-183 MGDSSDNIP
+183 
-192 GVPGIGEKSALSLI
+192 
-206 SKYGSFQ
+206 
-213 NVYEHLEDLTP
+213 
-224 SVRNKL
+224 
-230 EQGRELADMSLVLAR
+230 
-245 IDCHAP
+245 
-251 INTSLDHYAVR
+251 
-262 PVNHLEAAR
+262 
-271 LFSRLEMYK
+271 MYK

-288 PGALSVE
+288 PAALSIE
-295 MSGEDQPDKDCP
+295 MSGEEQPDDECP
-307 LTVRKENI
+307 LIVQKENLG
-315 SAFLEQGCCAL
+315 AFLEQGCCAL
-326 FHFREDSSL
+326 FHFREDQTL
-335 AAALIHDDE
+335 AAALIRKGE

-352 EIHEILRHGDK
+352 EIHEILIHGDK

-377 GQGIE
+377 DQGLE

-404 QMTDLANQYTVRAQ
+404 QMTDLANQYAVRAQ

-424 PASFM
+424 PTSFM
-429 ALVETAQ
+429 VLVETAQ
-436 IAGNLFRRLETEIHE
+436 IAGNLFRRLENEIRE
-451 KGQEKLL
+451 KDQEKLL

-477 ALDAAALKQYGE
+477 ALDSAALKEYGA
-489 ALDIRLEELQKSI
+489 ALDTRLEELQKSI
-502 YESAGMSFN
+502 YEAAGTSFN
-511 LNSPKQLGEVLF
+511 LNSPKQMGAVLF
-523 GKGNLELPPK
+523 DQLKLPPK

-561 EYRRLIKLKSTYVEG
+561 EHRQLIKLKSTYVEG
-576 LLKVIGKD
+576 LLKVIGRD

-624 FQARPGWILLDA
+624 LQARPGWKLLDA

-652 KAMQKAFQDGADIH
+652 KAMQKAFQEGADIH

-672 VFKLPEEMVTPAMR
+672 VFKLPEEMITPAMR

-706 QDTGVSVQEADH
+706 QDTGVSVQEADQ

-727 SGVKQYMED
+727 SGVRQYMED

-786 IIKIAMVRVYKRL
+786 IIKIAMIRVYRRL

-804 MARLILQV
+804 RARLILQV

-818 EAPVMEAEKAARIL
+818 EAPVMEAEQAARIL

-837 HSISLDV
+837 HAISLDV

>member
-40 LRKMLDEVQPTGV
+40 LRRMLDEVQPTNV
-53 AIAFDVRQP
+53 AIAFDLRQP

-104 PGYEAD
+104 AGYEAD

-165 VQDKYGVSP
+165 VQDKYGVMP

-206 SKYGSFQ
+206 SKYGSFEK
-213 NVYEHLEDLTP
+213 VYQHLDDLTP

-230 EQGRELADMSLVLAR
+230 EQGREKADMSLVLAR
-245 IDCHAP
+245 IDCNAP
-251 INTSLDHYAVR
+251 INTDLNHYAIR
-262 PVNHLEAAR
+262 PVNQLEAAR

-288 PGALSVE
+288 SAALSIE
-295 MSGEDQPDKDCP
+295 MSGEEQPDDECP
-307 LTVRKENI
+307 LIVQKENLG
-315 SAFLEQGCCAL
+315 AFLEQGCCAL
-326 FHFREDSSL
+326 FHFREDQTL
-335 AAALIHDDE
+335 AAALIRKGE

-352 EIHEILRHGDK
+352 EIHEILIHGDK

-377 GQGIE
+377 DQGLE

-404 QMTDLANQYTVRAQ
+404 QMTDLANQYAVRAQ

-424 PASFM
+424 PTSFM
-429 ALVETAQ
+429 VLVETAQ
-436 IAGNLFRRLETEIHE
+436 IAGNLFRRLENEIRE
-451 KGQEKLL
+451 KDQEKLL

-477 ALDAAALKQYGE
+477 ALDSAALKEYGT
-489 ALDIRLEELQKSI
+489 ALDTRLEELQKSI
-502 YESAGMSFN
+502 YEAAGTSFN
-511 LNSPKQLGEVLF
+511 LNSPKQMGAILF
-523 GKGNLELPPK
+523 EQLKLPPK

-561 EYRRLIKLKSTYVEG
+561 EHRQLIKLKSTYVEG
-576 LLKVIGKD
+576 LLKVIGRD

-624 FQARPGWILLDA
+624 FQARPGWKLLDA

-652 KAMQKAFQDGADIH
+652 KAMQKAFQEGADIH

-672 VFKLPEEMVTPAMR
+672 VFKLPEEMITPAMR

-706 QDTGVSVQEADH
+706 QDTGVSVQEADQ

-727 SGVKQYMED
+727 SGVRQYMED

-786 IIKIAMVRVYKRL
+786 IIKIAMIRVYRRL

-818 EAPVMEAEKAARIL
+818 EAPVMEAEQAARIL

-837 HSISLDV
+837 HAISLDV

>member
-40 LRKMLDEVQPTGV
+40 LRRMLDEVQPTNV
-53 AIAFDVRQP
+53 AIAFDLRQP

-104 PGYEAD
+104 AGYEAD

-165 VQDKYGVSP
+165 VQDKYGVMP

-206 SKYGSFQ
+206 SKYGSFEK
-213 NVYEHLEDLTP
+213 VYQHLDDLTP

-230 EQGRELADMSLVLAR
+230 EQGREKADMSLVLAR
-245 IDCHAP
+245 IDCNAP
-251 INTSLDHYAVR
+251 INTDLNHYAIR
-262 PVNHLEAAR
+262 PVNQLEAAR

-288 PGALSVE
+288 SAALSIE
-295 MSGEDQPDKDCP
+295 MSGEEQPDEECP
-307 LTVRKENI
+307 LIVQKENLG
-315 SAFLEQGCCAL
+315 AFLEQGCCAL
-326 FHFREDSSL
+326 FHFREDQTL
-335 AAALIHDDE
+335 AAALICKGE

-352 EIHEILRHGDK
+352 EIHEILIHGDK

-377 GQGIE
+377 EQGLE

-404 QMTDLANQYTVRAQ
+404 QMTDLANQYAVRAQ

-424 PASFM
+424 PTSFM
-429 ALVETAQ
+429 VLVETAQ
-436 IAGNLFRRLETEIHE
+436 IAGNLFRRLENEIRE
-451 KGQEKLL
+451 KDQEKLL

-477 ALDAAALKQYGE
+477 ALDSAALKEYGT
-489 ALDIRLEELQKSI
+489 ALDTRLEELQKSI
-502 YESAGMSFN
+502 YEAAGTSFN
-511 LNSPKQLGEVLF
+511 LNSPKQMGAILF
-523 GKGNLELPPK
+523 EQLKLPPK

-561 EYRRLIKLKSTYVEG
+561 EHRQLIKLKSTYVEG
-576 LLKVIGKD
+576 LLKVIGRD

-624 FQARPGWILLDA
+624 FQARPGWKLLDA

-652 KAMQKAFQDGADIH
+652 KAMQKAFQEGADIH

-672 VFKLPEEMVTPAMR
+672 VFKLPEEMITPAMR

-706 QDTGVSVQEADH
+706 QDTGVSVQEADQ

-727 SGVKQYMED
+727 SGVRQYMED

-786 IIKIAMVRVYKRL
+786 IIKIAMIRVYRRL

-818 EAPVMEAEKAARIL
+818 EAPVMEAEQAARIL

-837 HSISLDV
+837 HAISLDV

>member
-40 LRKMLDEVQPTGV
+40 LRRMLDEVQPTNV
-53 AIAFDVRQP
+53 AIAFDLRQP

-104 PGYEAD
+104 AGYEAD

-165 VQDKYGVSP
+165 VQDKYGVMP

-206 SKYGSFQ
+206 SKYGSFEK
-213 NVYEHLEDLTP
+213 VYQHLDDLTP

-230 EQGRELADMSLVLAR
+230 EQGREKADMSLVLAR
-245 IDCHAP
+245 IDCNAP
-251 INTSLDHYAVR
+251 INTDLNHYAIR
-262 PVNHLEAAR
+262 PVNQLEAAR

-288 PGALSVE
+288 PAALSIE
-295 MSGEDQPDKDCP
+295 MSGEEQPDDECP
-307 LTVRKENI
+307 LIVQKENLG
-315 SAFLEQGCCAL
+315 AFLEQGCCAL
-326 FHFREDSSL
+326 FHFREDQTL
-335 AAALIHDDE
+335 AAALIRKGE

-352 EIHEILRHGDK
+352 EIHEILIHGDK

-377 GQGIE
+377 DQGLE

-404 QMTDLANQYTVRAQ
+404 QMTDLANQYAVRAQ

-424 PASFM
+424 PTSFM
-429 ALVETAQ
+429 VLVETAQ
-436 IAGNLFRRLETEIHE
+436 IAGNLFRRLENEIRE
-451 KGQEKLL
+451 KDQEKLL

-477 ALDAAALKQYGE
+477 ALDSAALKEYGA
-489 ALDIRLEELQKSI
+489 ALDTRLEELQKSI
-502 YESAGMSFN
+502 YEAAGTSFN
-511 LNSPKQLGEVLF
+511 LNSPKQMGAILF
-523 GKGNLELPPK
+523 EQLKLPPK

-561 EYRRLIKLKSTYVEG
+561 EHRQLIKLKSTYVEG
-576 LLKVIGKD
+576 LLKVIGRD

-624 FQARPGWILLDA
+624 FQAR
-636 DYSQIELRV
+636 SEERRV
-645 LAHISKD
+645 
-652 KAMQKAFQDGADIH
+652 G
-666 TTTAAQ
+666 
-672 VFKLPEEMVTPAMR
+672 
-686 FRAKAVNFGIVYG
+686 
-699 ISAFSLS
+699 
-706 QDTGVSVQEADH
+706 
-718 YIKGYLETY
+718 
-727 SGVKQYMED
+727 
-736 TVAFAKENGYVKT
+736 KEC
-749 MFGRRRNLPELAS
+749 
-762 AKKTMRSFGER
+762 
-773 VAMNTPIQGTAAD
+773 
-786 IIKIAMVRVYKRL
+786 
-799 RQEGL
+799 
-804 MARLILQV
+804 
-812 HDELLV
+812 
-818 EAPVMEAEKAARIL
+818 
-832 QEEME
+832 
-837 HSISLDV
+837 
-844 PLVAETHQGNTWLD
+844 
-858 AK
+858 

>member
-40 LRKMLDEVQPTGV
+40 LRRMLDEVQPTNV
-53 AIAFDVRQP
+53 AIAFDLRQP

-104 PGYEAD
+104 AGYEAD

-165 VQDKYGVSP
+165 VQDKYGVMP

-206 SKYGSFQ
+206 SKYGSFEK
-213 NVYEHLEDLTP
+213 VYQHLDDLTP

-230 EQGRELADMSLVLAR
+230 EQGREKADMSLVLAR
-245 IDCHAP
+245 IDCNAP
-251 INTSLDHYAVR
+251 INTDLNHYAIR
-262 PVNHLEAAR
+262 PVNQLEAAR

-288 PGALSVE
+288 PAALSIE
-295 MSGEDQPDKDCP
+295 MSGEEQPDDECP
-307 LTVRKENI
+307 LIVQKENLG
-315 SAFLEQGCCAL
+315 AFLEQGCCAL
-326 FHFREDSSL
+326 FHFREDQTL
-335 AAALIHDDE
+335 AAALIRKGE

-352 EIHEILRHGDK
+352 EIHEILIHGDK

-377 GQGIE
+377 DQGLE

-404 QMTDLANQYTVRAQ
+404 QMTDLANQYAVRAQ

-424 PASFM
+424 PTSFM
-429 ALVETAQ
+429 VLVETAQ
-436 IAGNLFRRLETEIHE
+436 IAGNLFRRLENEIRE
-451 KGQEKLL
+451 KDQEKLL

-477 ALDAAALKQYGE
+477 ALDSAALKEYGA
-489 ALDIRLEELQKSI
+489 ALDTRLEELQKSI
-502 YESAGMSFN
+502 YEAAGTSFN
-511 LNSPKQLGEVLF
+511 LNSPKQMGAILF
-523 GKGNLELPPK
+523 EQLKLPPK

-561 EYRRLIKLKSTYVEG
+561 EHRQLIKLKSTYVEG
-576 LLKVIGKD
+576 LLKVIGRD

-624 FQARPGWILLDA
+624 FQARPGWKLLDA

-652 KAMQKAFQDGADIH
+652 KAMQKAFQEGADIH

-672 VFKLPEEMVTPAMR
+672 VFKLPEEMITPAMR

-706 QDTGVSVQEADH
+706 QDTEVSVQEADQ

-727 SGVKQYMED
+727 SGVRQYMED

-786 IIKIAMVRVYKRL
+786 IIKIAMIRVYRRL

-818 EAPVMEAEKAARIL
+818 EAPVMEAEQAARIL

-837 HSISLDV
+837 HAISLDV

>member
-1 MKLLVVDGNSIVN
+1 
-14 RAFYGIKAL
+14 
-23 TTKNGEFTNGIY
+23 
-35 GFLMI
+35 
-40 LRKMLDEVQPTGV
+40 
-53 AIAFDVRQP
+53 
-62 TFRHLLYDGYK
+62 
-73 ANRKGMPKEL
+73 
-83 ASQLEPLKAI
+83 
-93 LRALG
+93 
-98 YRIVTC
+98 
-104 PGYEAD
+104 
-110 DILGTLASV
+110 
-119 CKNNG
+119 
-124 AECVIATGDRDSL
+124 
-137 QLVDTTVTVRLAS
+137 
-150 TKMGQPVTTLFDVRT
+150 
-165 VQDKYGVSP
+165 
-174 EQLIDVKAF
+174 
-183 MGDSSDNIP
+183 
-192 GVPGIGEKSALSLI
+192 
-206 SKYGSFQ
+206 
-213 NVYEHLEDLTP
+213 
-224 SVRNKL
+224 
-230 EQGRELADMSLVLAR
+230 MSLVLAR
-245 IDCHAP
+245 IDCNAP
-251 INTSLDHYAVR
+251 INTDLNHYAIR
-262 PVNHLEAAR
+262 PVNQLEAAR

-280 MQKKWGID
+280 MQKRWGID
-288 PGALSVE
+288 PAALSIE
-295 MSGEDQPDKDCP
+295 MSGEEQPDEECP
-307 LTVRKENI
+307 LIVQKENLG
-315 SAFLEQGCCAL
+315 AFLEQGCCAL
-326 FHFREDSSL
+326 FHFREDQTL
-335 AAALIHDDE
+335 AAALIRKGE

-352 EIHEILRHGDK
+352 EIHEILIHGDK

-377 GQGIE
+377 DQGLE

-404 QMTDLANQYTVRAQ
+404 QMTDLANQYAVRAQ

-424 PASFM
+424 PTSFM
-429 ALVETAQ
+429 VLVETAQ
-436 IAGNLFRRLETEIHE
+436 IAGNLFRRLENEIRE
-451 KGQEKLL
+451 KDQEKLL

-477 ALDAAALKQYGE
+477 ALDSAALKEYGA
-489 ALDIRLEELQKSI
+489 ALDTRLEELQKSI
-502 YESAGMSFN
+502 YEAAGTSFN
-511 LNSPKQLGEVLF
+511 LNSPKQMGAVLF
-523 GKGNLELPPK
+523 DQLKLPPK

-561 EYRRLIKLKSTYVEG
+561 EHRQLIKLKSTYVEG
-576 LLKVIGKD
+576 LLKVIGRD

-624 FQARPGWILLDA
+624 FQARPGWKLLDA

-652 KAMQKAFQDGADIH
+652 KAMQKAFQEGADIH

-672 VFKLPEEMVTPAMR
+672 VFKLPEEMITPAMR

-706 QDTGVSVQEADH
+706 QDTGVSVQEADQ

-727 SGVKQYMED
+727 SGVRQYMED

-786 IIKIAMVRVYKRL
+786 IIKIAMIRVYRRL

-818 EAPVMEAEKAARIL
+818 EAPVMEAEQAARIL

-837 HSISLDV
+837 HAISLDV

>member
-14 RAFYGIKAL
+14 RAFYGIKTL

-40 LRKMLDEVQPTGV
+40 LRRMLDEVQPTNV
-53 AIAFDVRQP
+53 AVAFDMRQP

-104 PGYEAD
+104 AGYEAD

-206 SKYGSFQ
+206 SKYGSLE
-213 NVYEHLEDLTP
+213 NVYRHLDELTP

-230 EQGRELADMSLVLAR
+230 EQGRESADMSLVLAR
-245 IDCHAP
+245 IDCNAP
-251 INTSLDHYAVR
+251 INTSLDHYAIR
-262 PVNHLEAAR
+262 PVNQLEAAR

-288 PGALSVE
+288 PTALSLE
-295 MSGEDQPDKDCP
+295 ISGEDQPDNGCP
-307 LTVRKENI
+307 LTLQKENL
-315 SAFLEQGCCAL
+315 SSFLEEACCAL

-335 AAALIHDDE
+335 AAALIRKDE
-344 IYFTDDVQ
+344 IYFTDHVQ
-352 EIHEILRHGDK
+352 EIHEILIHGDK
-363 LQVWSSKPLYKYGM
+363 LQVWSSKPLYKYAM
-377 GQGIE
+377 EQGFE

-404 QMTDLANQYTVRAQ
+404 QMTDLANQYAVRAQ

-436 IAGNLFRRLETEIHE
+436 VAGNLFRRLENEIRE
-451 KGQEKLL
+451 KDQEKLL

-477 ALDAAALKQYGE
+477 ALDAAALKEYGG

-502 YESAGMSFN
+502 YEAAGMSFN

-598 GRISSTEPNLQNIP
+598 GRISSVEPNLQNIP

-624 FQARPGWILLDA
+624 FQARPGWKLLDS

-762 AKKTMRSFGER
+762 AKKAMRSFGER

-786 IIKIAMVRVYKRL
+786 IIKIAMIRVYKRL

-804 MARLILQV
+804 QARLILQV

-818 EAPVMEAEKAARIL
+818 EAPVLEAEKAARIL

-837 HSISLDV
+837 HAISLDV

>member
-40 LRKMLDEVQPTGV
+40 LRRMLDEVQPTNV
-53 AIAFDVRQP
+53 AIAFDLRQP
-62 TFRHLLYDGYK
+62 TFRHLLYDDYK

-104 PGYEAD
+104 AGYEAD

-165 VQDKYGVSP
+165 VQDKYGVMP

-206 SKYGSFQ
+206 SKYGSFEK
-213 NVYEHLEDLTP
+213 VYQHLDDLTP

-230 EQGRELADMSLVLAR
+230 EQGREKADMSLVLAR
-245 IDCHAP
+245 IDCNAP
-251 INTSLDHYAVR
+251 INTDLNHYAIR
-262 PVNHLEAAR
+262 PVNQLEAAR

-288 PGALSVE
+288 PAALSIE
-295 MSGEDQPDKDCP
+295 MSGEDQPDEECP
-307 LTVRKENI
+307 LIVQKENLGV
-315 SAFLEQGCCAL
+315 FLEQGCCAL
-326 FHFREDSSL
+326 FHFREDQTL
-335 AAALIHDDE
+335 AAALIRKGE

-352 EIHEILRHGDK
+352 EIHEILIHGDK

-377 GQGIE
+377 EQGLE

-404 QMTDLANQYTVRAQ
+404 QMTDLANQYAVRAQ

-424 PASFM
+424 PTSFM
-429 ALVETAQ
+429 VLVETAQ
-436 IAGNLFRRLETEIHE
+436 IAGNLFRRLENEIRE
-451 KGQEKLL
+451 KDQEKLL

-477 ALDAAALKQYGE
+477 ALDSAALKEYGA
-489 ALDIRLEELQKSI
+489 ALDARLEELQKSI
-502 YESAGMSFN
+502 YEAAGTSFN
-511 LNSPKQLGEVLF
+511 LNSPKQMGAVLF
-523 GKGNLELPPK
+523 DQLKLPPK

-561 EYRRLIKLKSTYVEG
+561 EHRQLIKLKSTYVEG
-576 LLKVIGKD
+576 LLKVIGRD

-624 FQARPGWILLDA
+624 FQARPGWKLLDA

-652 KAMQKAFQDGADIH
+652 KAMQKAFQEGADIH

-672 VFKLPEEMVTPAMR
+672 VFKLPEEMITPAMR

-706 QDTGVSVQEADH
+706 QDTGVSVQEADQ

-786 IIKIAMVRVYKRL
+786 IIKIAMIRVYRRL

-818 EAPVMEAEKAARIL
+818 EAPVMEAEQAARIL

-837 HSISLDV
+837 HAISLDV

>member
-40 LRKMLDEVQPTGV
+40 LRRMLDEVQPTNV
-53 AIAFDVRQP
+53 AIAFDLRQP

-104 PGYEAD
+104 AGYEAD

-165 VQDKYGVSP
+165 VQDKYGVMP

-206 SKYGSFQ
+206 SKYGSFEK
-213 NVYEHLEDLTP
+213 VYQHLDDLTP

-230 EQGRELADMSLVLAR
+230 EQGREKADMSLVLAR
-245 IDCHAP
+245 IDCNAP
-251 INTSLDHYAVR
+251 INTDLNHYAIR
-262 PVNHLEAAR
+262 PVNQLEAAR

-288 PGALSVE
+288 PAALSIE
-295 MSGEDQPDKDCP
+295 MSGEEQPDEECP
-307 LTVRKENI
+307 LIVQKENLG
-315 SAFLEQGCCAL
+315 AFLEQGCCAL
-326 FHFREDSSL
+326 FHFREDQTL
-335 AAALIHDDE
+335 AAALIRKGE

-352 EIHEILRHGDK
+352 EIHEILIHGDK

-377 GQGIE
+377 DQGLE
-382 MPLVAFDGEL
+382 MPLVAFDWEL

-404 QMTDLANQYTVRAQ
+404 QMTDLANQYAVRAQ

-424 PASFM
+424 PTSFM
-429 ALVETAQ
+429 VLVETAQ
-436 IAGNLFRRLETEIHE
+436 IAGNLFRRLENEIRE
-451 KGQEKLL
+451 KDQEKLL

-477 ALDAAALKQYGE
+477 ALDSAALKEYGA
-489 ALDIRLEELQKSI
+489 ALDTRLEELQKSI
-502 YESAGMSFN
+502 YEAAGTSFN
-511 LNSPKQLGEVLF
+511 LNSPKLMGDVLF
-523 GKGNLELPPK
+523 ELLKLPPK
-533 KKTKTGYST
+533 K
-542 NADVLEELRGSH
+542 
-554 PIIELIL
+554 
-561 EYRRLIKLKSTYVEG
+561 
-576 LLKVIGKD
+576 
-584 GRVRTTFQQTETRT
+584 
-598 GRISSTEPNLQNIP
+598 
-612 VRTEEGSKLRAF
+612 
-624 FQARPGWILLDA
+624 
-636 DYSQIELRV
+636 
-645 LAHISKD
+645 
-652 KAMQKAFQDGADIH
+652 
-666 TTTAAQ
+666 
-672 VFKLPEEMVTPAMR
+672 
-686 FRAKAVNFGIVYG
+686 
-699 ISAFSLS
+699 
-706 QDTGVSVQEADH
+706 
-718 YIKGYLETY
+718 
-727 SGVKQYMED
+727 
-736 TVAFAKENGYVKT
+736 
-749 MFGRRRNLPELAS
+749 
-762 AKKTMRSFGER
+762 
-773 VAMNTPIQGTAAD
+773 
-786 IIKIAMVRVYKRL
+786 
-799 RQEGL
+799 
-804 MARLILQV
+804 
-812 HDELLV
+812 
-818 EAPVMEAEKAARIL
+818 
-832 QEEME
+832 
-837 HSISLDV
+837 
-844 PLVAETHQGNTWLD
+844 
-858 AK
+858 

>member
-40 LRKMLDEVQPTGV
+40 LRRMLDEVQPTNV
-53 AIAFDVRQP
+53 AIAFDLRQP

-104 PGYEAD
+104 AGYEAD

-165 VQDKYGVSP
+165 VQDKYGVMP

-206 SKYGSFQ
+206 SKYGSFEK
-213 NVYEHLEDLTP
+213 VYQHLDDLTP

-230 EQGRELADMSLVLAR
+230 EQGREKADMSLVLAR
-245 IDCHAP
+245 IDCNAP
-251 INTSLDHYAVR
+251 INTDLNHYAIR
-262 PVNHLEAAR
+262 PVNQLEAAR

-288 PGALSVE
+288 PAALSIE
-295 MSGEDQPDKDCP
+295 MSGEEQPDDECP
-307 LTVRKENI
+307 LIVQKENLG
-315 SAFLEQGCCAL
+315 AFLEQGCCAL
-326 FHFREDSSL
+326 FHFREDQTL
-335 AAALIHDDE
+335 AAALIRKGE

-352 EIHEILRHGDK
+352 EIHEILIHGDK
-363 LQVWSSKPLYKYGM
+363 LQVWSSKHLYKYGM
-377 GQGIE
+377 DQGLE

-404 QMTDLANQYTVRAQ
+404 QMTDLANQYAVRAQ

-424 PASFM
+424 PTSFM
-429 ALVETAQ
+429 VLVETAQ
-436 IAGNLFRRLETEIHE
+436 IAGNLFRRLENEIRE
-451 KGQEKLL
+451 KDQEKLL

-477 ALDAAALKQYGE
+477 ALDSAALKEYGA
-489 ALDIRLEELQKSI
+489 ALDTRLEELQKSI
-502 YESAGMSFN
+502 YEAAGTSFN
-511 LNSPKQLGEVLF
+511 LNSPKQMGAILF
-523 GKGNLELPPK
+523 EQLKLPPK

-561 EYRRLIKLKSTYVEG
+561 EHRQLIKLKSTYVEG
-576 LLKVIGKD
+576 LLKVIGRD

-624 FQARPGWILLDA
+624 FQARPGWKLLDA

-652 KAMQKAFQDGADIH
+652 KAMQKAFQEGADIH

-672 VFKLPEEMVTPAMR
+672 VFKLPEEMITPAMR

-706 QDTGVSVQEADH
+706 QDTGVSVQEADQ

-727 SGVKQYMED
+727 SGVRQYMED

-786 IIKIAMVRVYKRL
+786 IIKIAMIRVYRRL

-818 EAPVMEAEKAARIL
+818 EAPVMEAEQAARIL

-837 HSISLDV
+837 HAISLDV

>member
-40 LRKMLDEVQPTGV
+40 LRRMLDEVQPTNV
-53 AIAFDVRQP
+53 AIAFDLRQP

-104 PGYEAD
+104 AGYEAD

-165 VQDKYGVSP
+165 VQDKYGVMP

-206 SKYGSFQ
+206 SKYGSFEK
-213 NVYEHLEDLTP
+213 VYQHLDDLTP

-230 EQGRELADMSLVLAR
+230 EQGREKADMSLVLAR
-245 IDCHAP
+245 IDCNAP
-251 INTSLDHYAVR
+251 INTDLNHYAIR
-262 PVNHLEAAR
+262 PVNQLEAAR

-288 PGALSVE
+288 PAALSIE
-295 MSGEDQPDKDCP
+295 MSGEEQPDDECP
-307 LTVRKENI
+307 LIVQKENLG
-315 SAFLEQGCCAL
+315 AFLEQGCCAL
-326 FHFREDSSL
+326 FHFREDQTL
-335 AAALIHDDE
+335 AAALIRKGE

-352 EIHEILRHGDK
+352 EIHEILIHGDK

-377 GQGIE
+377 DQGLE

-404 QMTDLANQYTVRAQ
+404 QMTDLANQYAVRAQ

-424 PASFM
+424 PTSFM
-429 ALVETAQ
+429 VLVETAQ
-436 IAGNLFRRLETEIHE
+436 IAGNLFRRLENEIRE
-451 KGQEKLL
+451 KDQEKLL

-477 ALDAAALKQYGE
+477 ALDSAALKEYGA
-489 ALDIRLEELQKSI
+489 ALDTRLEELQKSI
-502 YESAGMSFN
+502 YEAAGTSFN
-511 LNSPKQLGEVLF
+511 LNSPKQMGAVLF
-523 GKGNLELPPK
+523 DQLKLPPK

-561 EYRRLIKLKSTYVEG
+561 EHRQLIKLKSTYVEG
-576 LLKVIGKD
+576 LLKVIGRD

-624 FQARPGWILLDA
+624 FQARPGWKLLDA

-652 KAMQKAFQDGADIH
+652 KAMQKAFQEGADIH

-672 VFKLPEEMVTPAMR
+672 VFKLPEEMITPAMR

-706 QDTGVSVQEADH
+706 QDTGVSVQEADQ

-727 SGVKQYMED
+727 SGVRQYMED

-786 IIKIAMVRVYKRL
+786 IIKIAMIRVYRRL

-818 EAPVMEAEKAARIL
+818 EAPVMEAEQAARIL

-837 HSISLDV
+837 HAISLDV

>member
-40 LRKMLDEVQPTGV
+40 LRRMLDEVQPTNV
-53 AIAFDVRQP
+53 AIAFDLRQP

-104 PGYEAD
+104 AGYEAD

-165 VQDKYGVSP
+165 VQDKYGVMP

-206 SKYGSFQ
+206 SKYGSFEK
-213 NVYEHLEDLTP
+213 VYQHLDDLTP

-230 EQGRELADMSLVLAR
+230 EQGREKADMSLVLAR
-245 IDCHAP
+245 IDCNAP
-251 INTSLDHYAVR
+251 INTDLNHYAIR
-262 PVNHLEAAR
+262 PVNQLEAAR

-288 PGALSVE
+288 PAALSIE
-295 MSGEDQPDKDCP
+295 MSGEEQPDDECP
-307 LTVRKENI
+307 LIVQKENLG
-315 SAFLEQGCCAL
+315 AFLEQGCCAL
-326 FHFREDSSL
+326 FHFREDQTL
-335 AAALIHDDE
+335 AAALIRKGE

-352 EIHEILRHGDK
+352 EIHEILIHGDK

-377 GQGIE
+377 DQGLE

-404 QMTDLANQYTVRAQ
+404 QMTDLANQYAVRAQ

-424 PASFM
+424 PTSFM
-429 ALVETAQ
+429 VLVETAQ
-436 IAGNLFRRLETEIHE
+436 IAGNLFRRLENEIRE
-451 KGQEKLL
+451 KDQEKLL

-463 PLAQVLASM
+463 PLAHVLASM

-477 ALDAAALKQYGE
+477 ALDSAALKEYGA
-489 ALDIRLEELQKSI
+489 ALDTRLEELQKSI
-502 YESAGMSFN
+502 YEAAGTSFN
-511 LNSPKQLGEVLF
+511 LNSPKQMGAVLF
-523 GKGNLELPPK
+523 DQLKLPPK

-561 EYRRLIKLKSTYVEG
+561 EHRQLIKLKSTYVEG
-576 LLKVIGKD
+576 LLKVIGRD

-624 FQARPGWILLDA
+624 FQARPGWKLLDA

-652 KAMQKAFQDGADIH
+652 KAMQKAFQEGADIH

-672 VFKLPEEMVTPAMR
+672 VFKLPEEMITPAMR

-706 QDTGVSVQEADH
+706 QDTGVSVQEADQ

-727 SGVKQYMED
+727 SGVRQYMED

-786 IIKIAMVRVYKRL
+786 IIKIAMIRVYRRL

-818 EAPVMEAEKAARIL
+818 EAPVMEAEQAARIL

-837 HSISLDV
+837 HAISLDV

>member
-40 LRKMLDEVQPTGV
+40 LRRMLDEVQPTNV
-53 AIAFDVRQP
+53 AIAFDLRQP

-104 PGYEAD
+104 AGYEAD

-165 VQDKYGVSP
+165 VQDKYGVMP

-206 SKYGSFQ
+206 SKYGSFEK
-213 NVYEHLEDLTP
+213 VYQHLDDLTP

-230 EQGRELADMSLVLAR
+230 EQGREKADMSLVLAR
-245 IDCHAP
+245 IDCNAP
-251 INTSLDHYAVR
+251 INTDLNHYAIR
-262 PVNHLEAAR
+262 PVNQLEAAR

-288 PGALSVE
+288 PAALSIE
-295 MSGEDQPDKDCP
+295 MSGEEQPDDECP
-307 LTVRKENI
+307 LIVQKENLG
-315 SAFLEQGCCAL
+315 AFLEQGCCAL
-326 FHFREDSSL
+326 FHFREDQTL
-335 AAALIHDDE
+335 AAALIRKGE

-352 EIHEILRHGDK
+352 EIHEILIHGDK
-363 LQVWSSKPLYKYGM
+363 LQVWSSKHLYKYGM
-377 GQGIE
+377 DQGLE

-404 QMTDLANQYTVRAQ
+404 QMTDLANQYAVRAQ

-424 PASFM
+424 PTSFM
-429 ALVETAQ
+429 VLVETAQ
-436 IAGNLFRRLETEIHE
+436 IAGNLFRRLENEIRE
-451 KGQEKLL
+451 KDQEKLL

-477 ALDAAALKQYGE
+477 ALDSAALKEYGA
-489 ALDIRLEELQKSI
+489 ALDTRLEELQKSI
-502 YESAGMSFN
+502 YEAAGTSFN
-511 LNSPKQLGEVLF
+511 LNSPKQMGAVLF
-523 GKGNLELPPK
+523 DQLKLPPK

-561 EYRRLIKLKSTYVEG
+561 EHRQLIKLKSTYVEG
-576 LLKVIGKD
+576 LLKVIGRD

-624 FQARPGWILLDA
+624 FQARPGWKLLDA

-652 KAMQKAFQDGADIH
+652 KAMQKAFQEGADIH

-672 VFKLPEEMVTPAMR
+672 VFKLPEEMITPAMR

-706 QDTGVSVQEADH
+706 QDTGVSVQEADQ

-727 SGVKQYMED
+727 SGVRQYMED

-786 IIKIAMVRVYKRL
+786 IIKIAMIRVYRRL

-818 EAPVMEAEKAARIL
+818 EAPVMEAEQAARIL

-837 HSISLDV
+837 HAISLDV

>member
-40 LRKMLDEVQPTGV
+40 LRRMLDEVQPTNV
-53 AIAFDVRQP
+53 AIAFDLRQP

-104 PGYEAD
+104 AGYEAD

-165 VQDKYGVSP
+165 VQDKYGVMP

-206 SKYGSFQ
+206 SKYGSFEK
-213 NVYEHLEDLTP
+213 VYQHLDDLTP

-230 EQGRELADMSLVLAR
+230 EQGREKADMSLVLAR
-245 IDCHAP
+245 IDCNAP
-251 INTSLDHYAVR
+251 INTDLNHYAIR
-262 PVNHLEAAR
+262 PVNQLEAAR

-288 PGALSVE
+288 PAALSIE
-295 MSGEDQPDKDCP
+295 MSGEEQPDDECP
-307 LTVRKENI
+307 LIVQKENLG
-315 SAFLEQGCCAL
+315 AFLEQGCCAL
-326 FHFREDSSL
+326 FHFREDQTL
-335 AAALIHDDE
+335 AAALIRKGE

-352 EIHEILRHGDK
+352 EIHEILIHGDK

-377 GQGIE
+377 DQGLE

-404 QMTDLANQYTVRAQ
+404 QMTDLANQYAVRAQ

-424 PASFM
+424 PTSFM
-429 ALVETAQ
+429 VLVETAQ
-436 IAGNLFRRLETEIHE
+436 IAGNLFRRLENEIRE
-451 KGQEKLL
+451 KDQEKLL

-477 ALDAAALKQYGE
+477 ALDSAALKEYGA
-489 ALDIRLEELQKSI
+489 ALDTRLEELQKSI
-502 YESAGMSFN
+502 YEAAGTSFN
-511 LNSPKQLGEVLF
+511 LNSPKQMGAVLF
-523 GKGNLELPPK
+523 DQLKLPPK

-561 EYRRLIKLKSTYVEG
+561 EHRQLIKLKSTYVEG
-576 LLKVIGKD
+576 LLKVIGRD

-598 GRISSTEPNLQNIP
+598 GRISSTAPNLFPN
-612 VRTEEGSKLRAF
+612 
-624 FQARPGWILLDA
+624 
-636 DYSQIELRV
+636 
-645 LAHISKD
+645 
-652 KAMQKAFQDGADIH
+652 
-666 TTTAAQ
+666 
-672 VFKLPEEMVTPAMR
+672 
-686 FRAKAVNFGIVYG
+686 
-699 ISAFSLS
+699 
-706 QDTGVSVQEADH
+706 
-718 YIKGYLETY
+718 
-727 SGVKQYMED
+727 
-736 TVAFAKENGYVKT
+736 
-749 MFGRRRNLPELAS
+749 
-762 AKKTMRSFGER
+762 
-773 VAMNTPIQGTAAD
+773 
-786 IIKIAMVRVYKRL
+786 
-799 RQEGL
+799 
-804 MARLILQV
+804 
-812 HDELLV
+812 
-818 EAPVMEAEKAARIL
+818 
-832 QEEME
+832 
-837 HSISLDV
+837 
-844 PLVAETHQGNTWLD
+844 
-858 AK
+858 

>member
-40 LRKMLDEVQPTGV
+40 LRRMLDEVQPTNV
-53 AIAFDVRQP
+53 AIAFDLRQP

-104 PGYEAD
+104 AGYEAD

-165 VQDKYGVSP
+165 VQDKYGVMP

-206 SKYGSFQ
+206 SKYGSFEK
-213 NVYEHLEDLTP
+213 VYQHLDDLTP

-230 EQGRELADMSLVLAR
+230 EQGREKADMSLVLAR
-245 IDCHAP
+245 IDCNAP
-251 INTSLDHYAVR
+251 INTDLNHYAIR
-262 PVNHLEAAR
+262 PVNQLEAAR

-288 PGALSVE
+288 PAALSIE
-295 MSGEDQPDKDCP
+295 MSGEEQPDDECP
-307 LTVRKENI
+307 LIVQKENLG
-315 SAFLEQGCCAL
+315 AFLEQGCCAL
-326 FHFREDSSL
+326 FHFREDQTL
-335 AAALIHDDE
+335 AAALIRKGE

-352 EIHEILRHGDK
+352 EIHEILIHGDK

-377 GQGIE
+377 DQGLE

-404 QMTDLANQYTVRAQ
+404 QMTDLANQYAVRAQ

-424 PASFM
+424 PTSFM
-429 ALVETAQ
+429 VLVETAQ
-436 IAGNLFRRLETEIHE
+436 IAGNLFRRLENEIRE
-451 KGQEKLL
+451 KDQEKLL

-477 ALDAAALKQYGE
+477 ALDSAALKEYGA
-489 ALDIRLEELQKSI
+489 ALDTRLEELQKSI
-502 YESAGMSFN
+502 YEAAGTSFN
-511 LNSPKQLGEVLF
+511 LNSPKQMGAILF
-523 GKGNLELPPK
+523 DQLKLPPK

-561 EYRRLIKLKSTYVEG
+561 EHRQLIKLKSTYVEG
-576 LLKVIGKD
+576 LLKVIGRD

-624 FQARPGWILLDA
+624 FQARPGWKLLDA

-652 KAMQKAFQDGADIH
+652 KAMQKAFQEGADIH

-672 VFKLPEEMVTPAMR
+672 VFKLPEEMITPAMR

-706 QDTGVSVQEADH
+706 QDTGVSVQEADQ

-727 SGVKQYMED
+727 SGVRQYMED

-786 IIKIAMVRVYKRL
+786 IIKIAMIRVYRRL

-818 EAPVMEAEKAARIL
+818 EAPVMEAEQAARIL

-837 HSISLDV
+837 HAISLDV

>member
-40 LRKMLDEVQPTGV
+40 LRRMLDEVQPTNV
-53 AIAFDVRQP
+53 AIAFDLRQP

-104 PGYEAD
+104 AGYEAD

-165 VQDKYGVSP
+165 VQDKYGVMP

-206 SKYGSFQ
+206 SKYGSFEK
-213 NVYEHLEDLTP
+213 VYQHLDDLTP

-230 EQGRELADMSLVLAR
+230 EQGREKADMSLVLAR
-245 IDCHAP
+245 IDCNAP
-251 INTSLDHYAVR
+251 INTDLNHYAIR
-262 PVNHLEAAR
+262 PVNQLEAAR

-280 MQKKWGID
+280 MQKKWGIE
-288 PGALSVE
+288 PAALSIE
-295 MSGEDQPDKDCP
+295 MSGEEQPDEECP
-307 LTVRKENI
+307 LIVQKENLG
-315 SAFLEQGCCAL
+315 AFLEQGCCAL
-326 FHFREDSSL
+326 FHFREDQTL
-335 AAALIHDDE
+335 AAALIRKGE

-352 EIHEILRHGDK
+352 EIHEILIHGDK

-377 GQGIE
+377 DQGLE

-404 QMTDLANQYTVRAQ
+404 QMTDLANQYAVRAQ

-424 PASFM
+424 PTSFM
-429 ALVETAQ
+429 VLVETAQ
-436 IAGNLFRRLETEIHE
+436 IAGNLFRRLENEIRE
-451 KGQEKLL
+451 KDQEKLL

-477 ALDAAALKQYGE
+477 ALDSAALKEYGA
-489 ALDIRLEELQKSI
+489 ALDTRLEELQKSI
-502 YESAGMSFN
+502 YEAAGTSFN
-511 LNSPKQLGEVLF
+511 LNSPKQMGAILF
-523 GKGNLELPPK
+523 EQLKLPPK

-561 EYRRLIKLKSTYVEG
+561 EHRQLIKLKSTYVEG
-576 LLKVIGKD
+576 LLKVIGRD

-624 FQARPGWILLDA
+624 FQARPGWKLLDA

-652 KAMQKAFQDGADIH
+652 KAMQKAFQEGADIH

-672 VFKLPEEMVTPAMR
+672 VFKLPEEMITPAMR

-706 QDTGVSVQEADH
+706 QDTGVSVQEADQ

-727 SGVKQYMED
+727 SGVRQYMED

-786 IIKIAMVRVYKRL
+786 IIKIAMIRVYRRL

-818 EAPVMEAEKAARIL
+818 EAPVMEAEQAARIL

-837 HSISLDV
+837 HAISLDV